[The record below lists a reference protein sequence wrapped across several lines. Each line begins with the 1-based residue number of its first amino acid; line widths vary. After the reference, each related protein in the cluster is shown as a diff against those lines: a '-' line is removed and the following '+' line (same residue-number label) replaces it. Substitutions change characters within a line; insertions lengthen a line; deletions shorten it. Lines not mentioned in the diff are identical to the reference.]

1 MKLRILILIFSIS
14 LLNCLKAKKSP
25 FDVSSPSGLIN
36 IGLINFFTGGLS
48 QNSTNS
54 SSSNC
59 ASGNTACNPTST
71 VLPLYPNNGKRW
83 TYYVKNDG
91 IDRYQAT
98 DTACVATVAGGY
110 NACLHG
116 GEMRKLDLSTKTS
129 CTNLSATDNLNAFNW
144 ICRTTSSGVQF
155 VSTGLKKGK
164 GLSDLIDWTAAN
176 PSFLPMSLTVK
187 EGSTTL
193 LQSTSS
199 AWWDNPI
206 AIVSPNAVNT
216 ALTTSGT
223 IYVLIS
229 STPISEGTN
238 LPQVIFFSSNIAFLI
253 KPGIRMTA
261 TAPTCVVS
269 RHIIDLV
276 NSSFSWIEGDIDATI
291 HPGGINIRSNASFA
305 VIRNLKIQNTAM
317 DGTCTPQTNFPAF
330 NLQGFNNYI
339 TNISIANSNPTG
351 FFINGGNAKENLIQD
366 VTVFNS
372 QHTTLGIGLR
382 IDGGA
387 TRNFISGVLVSN
399 NASDGVSIITSSHN
413 NYLFNVTS
421 ANNVAT
427 GELLASSNLLLSN
440 VMNLNSTGDHLRM
453 NGAANMTLQN
463 YVSGTSGANHV
474 NLSGGNFDT
483 YFTGVFKINSVA
495 CITAGGST
503 GGVTGTCNGAVTG
516 TRAAD
521 INYPSTNS
529 FLNFSATPLT
539 LIVIGQPGADTANSY
554 YSTGTNT
561 YSLTSSWNTFQN
573 FYRGIG
579 KSGTFASTAVRG
591 ACNSATC
598 QVYDW
603 TLRNSDTIGL
613 NTLPCPGNTSQ
624 LPATTITHP
633 LNGGGSVTFLR
644 NTVEVIGDGIG
655 NENGF
660 CESNEACIFTP
671 NVGAYQG
678 HGNLVSAST
687 TVANTPTCSDIGTGG
702 TITNVTLYKYEN
714 NGY

>member
-1 MKLRILILIFSIS
+1 MKLRIFILIFSIS
-14 LLNCLKAKKSP
+14 VLNCLKAKKSP

-36 IGLINFFTGGLS
+36 IGLINFFTGSLS
-48 QNSTNS
+48 QNSTTTSSGSSCVSGATSCNS
-54 SSSNC
+54 
-59 ASGNTACNPTST
+59 TST
-71 VLPLYPNNGKRW
+71 VSPLYPNNGKRW

-91 IDRYQAT
+91 TDRYQAT

-144 ICRTTSSGVQF
+144 ICRITSSGVQF

-176 PSFLPMSLTVK
+176 PSFLPMNLTVK
-187 EGSTTL
+187 EGTITL
-193 LQSTSS
+193 LQTTNTT
-199 AWWDNPI
+199 WWDNPI
-206 AIVSPNAVNT
+206 TVVSPSAVNT
-216 ALTTSGT
+216 ALTASGT
-223 IYVLIS
+223 IYVLTS
-229 STPISEGTN
+229 STPISEATN

-261 TAPTCVVS
+261 NAPTCVVS

-305 VIRNLKIQNTAM
+305 VIRNFKVQNTAM
-317 DGTCTPQTNFPAF
+317 DGTCTPLNNFPAF

-339 TNISIANSNPTG
+339 TNVSISNSNPTG
-351 FFINGGNAKENLIQD
+351 FLINGASAKENLIYD
-366 VTVFNS
+366 LTIFNS
-372 QHTTLGIGLR
+372 QHTTFGIGLR
-382 IDGGA
+382 IDNGA
-387 TRNFISGVLVSN
+387 NKNFISGVLVSN
-399 NASDGVSIITSSHN
+399 SVVDGVSILNSSHN

-421 ANNVAT
+421 ANNQGT
-427 GELLASSNLLLSN
+427 GEKLASSNLLLSN
-440 VMNLNSTGDHLRM
+440 VMNLNSTGDHLQL
-453 NGAANMTLQN
+453 NGAPNMTLQN

-503 GGVTGTCNGAVTG
+503 GGVTGTCNGAATG
-516 TRAAD
+516 TRPAD

-529 FLNFSATPLT
+529 YLNFNATPLT
-539 LIVIGQPGADTANSY
+539 LIVIGQPGSDSANSY

-561 YSLTSSWNTFQN
+561 YSLSSNWNTFQN

-579 KSGTFASTAVRG
+579 KS
-591 ACNSATC
+591 
-598 QVYDW
+598 
-603 TLRNSDTIGL
+603 
-613 NTLPCPGNTSQ
+613 
-624 LPATTITHP
+624 
-633 LNGGGSVTFLR
+633 
-644 NTVEVIGDGIG
+644 
-655 NENGF
+655 
-660 CESNEACIFTP
+660 
-671 NVGAYQG
+671 
-678 HGNLVSAST
+678 
-687 TVANTPTCSDIGTGG
+687 
-702 TITNVTLYKYEN
+702 
-714 NGY
+714 